1 MIATIIIGLLIASYA
16 GIVIIKKAKDMKNGK
31 FCSCGCSDCTSSCQK
46 IKEE

>member
-1 MIATIIIGLLIASYA
+1 MIATIIIGILIASYA

-31 FCSCGCSDCTSSCQK
+31 FCSCGCSDCTSSCHK